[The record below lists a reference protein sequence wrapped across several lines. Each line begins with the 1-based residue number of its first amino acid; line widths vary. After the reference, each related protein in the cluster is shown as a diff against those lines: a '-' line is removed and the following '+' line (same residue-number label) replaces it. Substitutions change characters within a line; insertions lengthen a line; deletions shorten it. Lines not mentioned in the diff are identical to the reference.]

1 MGWPCMQTIRAVPV
15 NVADYVRGSFHQC
28 IKPPIDCPNCGAQN
42 VLNALGYYS
51 RNVTNAERGICRIFV
66 RRFRCRE
73 CKRTVSVLPSFAQP
87 YRLVLNATI
96 NEFFGGTLKTN
107 DLPWL
112 PLLKQY
118 WNRFS
123 NWLPQID
130 RILKSLVTRS
140 PPQADAAHW
149 WSIIADTFGDIE
161 RTTTTLV
168 KHSAVTLFGRYRCH
182 RPCNGTATAN

>member
-1 MGWPCMQTIRAVPV
+1 MQILRAVPV
-15 NVADYVRGSFHQC
+15 SVADYARIGFQESMTR
-28 IKPPIDCPNCGAQN
+28 PSECPHCRSRKR
-42 VLNALGYYS
+42 LSALGYYS
-51 RNVTNAERGICRIFV
+51 RNVTSAERGVLRIFV
-66 RRFRCRE
+66 RRFRCRL
-73 CKRTVSVLPSFAQP
+73 CGKTVSILPSFAQP
-87 YRLVLNATI
+87 YRLVLNGTI

-130 RILKSLVTRS
+130 RIIKSLVARS
-140 PPQADAAHW
+140 PPQADATEW

-161 RTTTTLV
+161 RTTTKLV
-168 KHSAVTLFGRYRCH
+168 ESSAVTLFGRYRCH
-182 RPCNGTATAN
+182 SPCTGTPAAN